1 MLLLEWNGY
10 PLEYSRQCNSK
21 DKGAWW
27 AIVLGVAM
35 TEELTL
41 SLFNI
46 LSRFVITVLPRS
58 KHLLI
63 SWLQSPSAVI
73 SDLHAEE
80 QLSMCTTAVEPVL

>member
-27 AIVLGVAM
+27 AIVHGVAM

-63 SWLQSPSAVI
+63 S
-73 SDLHAEE
+73 
-80 QLSMCTTAVEPVL
+80 